1 MSTKRTPNKT
11 SQNVSPKPSDW
22 LLGFRHNVTSQLGED
37 GIIEQ
42 IFSLL
47 PPQEER
53 WCVEF
58 GAGDGKNLSNTYN
71 LTVNK
76 GWHSVQIEANL
87 NRFLSLAQ
95 VHAGNE
101 RVICL
106 NQVITF
112 EGPDSLDSVLARTPI
127 PKDFDFLSIDIDGN
141 DYYIWESLQEYHPKV
156 LIIEFNPTIPHY
168 VNFVQSRDMNV
179 CQGCSLLALVE
190 LGKQKGYELI
200 CSTEWNGIFV
210 DKKYFPLFGIS
221 DNSIWKM
228 NQNYNFW
235 TYVFQGFDGRIFVGG
250 MNQLIWHGISVDL
263 EAMQERFQILP
274 PEQRVFGDRLR

>member
-1 MSTKRTPNKT
+1 MSTKRTPDKT
-11 SQNVSPKPSDW
+11 SQNASPKPSDW

-71 LTVNK
+71 LIVNK

-95 VHAGNE
+95 VHVGNE

-127 PKDFDFLSIDIDGN
+127 PKDLDFLSIDIDGN

-263 EAMQERFQILP
+263 EAMQESFQILP